1 MESLL
6 LFDLHIFIYS
16 NNNRR
21 WRRTHW
27 RLVCWLSGGLACG
40 IHPFSVDVPVS
51 VFVCVF
57 CCLSEWPFSYLS
69 DFFLPI
75 CNPLFM
81 SLSPVHRK
89 CHWHCKKG
97 NKAMKC
103 PHKLMQFFIL
113 KKSFSIFIPTVL
125 WRELFVVEM
134 TEWLM
139 QNKKKPSPFHFL
151 YASLYPLF
159 LWLTLSTFVQLYLSL
174 PLCCFPPPFPTS
186 VFASTLSISFL
197 LIINS
202 QIAYLIFPSQDVAL
216 QFFLNCLQCQCRINS
231 G

>member
-6 LFDLHIFIYS
+6 LFDLQIFIYS

-139 QNKKKPSPFHFL
+139 QNKKSLHLFIFFMHLFTLYFSDSPFL
-151 YASLYPLF
+151 PLSSF
-159 LWLTLSTFVQLYLSL
+159 TYLSL
-174 PLCCFPPPFPTS
+174 SAVSLPPSLPLSLLLPC
-186 VFASTLSISFL
+186 LSLF
-197 LIINS
+197 
-202 QIAYLIFPSQDVAL
+202 Y
-216 QFFLNCLQCQCRINS
+216 
-231 G
+231 